1 MDEDGEEKP
10 TDPYAAYRLPGD
22 MLTAHL
28 LALMKG
34 WTGYGYELAK
44 RLEESGLRG
53 YNTGSLYRTLRQMEK
68 HGLISSLWDTSESG
82 PAKRMYTLTSGG
94 TLFLR
99 NWLKLVDMHK
109 SMLEQFLDV
118 EDMRRRPAK
127 GKTPPATKSRQE
139 KTMPARRAGAE
150 GGTPGAGARPA
161 NASSNS
167 NQHSSNQRSSSQR
180 PSKRQTTSRG
190 KTPGRSG
197 RDKPGSRN

>member
-1 MDEDGEEKP
+1 MVDEDSKERP

-22 MLTAHL
+22 MFTAHL

-44 RLEESGLRG
+44 RLEESGVHG

-82 PAKRMYTLTSGG
+82 PAKRMYTMTSGG

-118 EDMRRRPAK
+118 EGPRAGQSKGTASPAAKSKQRQTTPAK
-127 GKTPPATKSRQE
+127 
-139 KTMPARRAGAE
+139 RAGAHD
-150 GGTPGAGARPA
+150 GTPDARGKPPA
-161 NASSNS
+161 KASSS
-167 NQHSSNQRSSSQR
+167 RR
-180 PSKRQTTSRG
+180 PSKRQSSGRG
-190 KTPGRSG
+190 KNLAPSG
-197 RDKPGSRN
+197 RDQPESKN